1 MSINPEADCPIALVR
16 SEYLFPYIQLLREVG
31 TPIDRE
37 LRRARLPIL
46 IEELPD
52 SYIGTDLAFRFIEKC
67 AHAEGID
74 NIGFEAGWRLSYND
88 FGSVLKDALQQA
100 PTLKTAI
107 ETFSRLILVEDSEF
121 QCYLQGN
128 GETMRVCTRQYVP
141 DGSDSRIAEWQN
153 LKAII
158 ELVRKYQHP
167 DWLPRVIGFESP
179 RPVSKEVR
187 HRLGNCRVLTAQPSA
202 FIEIPASILTQT
214 RLPESRRR
222 RRCFAEALQGEAS
235 LDSLPYGEDLTGR
248 LHTALV
254 PYLTSGQL
262 SIDLAAEIAGIS
274 VRKLQRHLHRM
285 QTSYSC
291 LLEKLRFE
299 QSLQLLQYSDLT
311 ILEIALLLGYS
322 DASNFSRAIRRM
334 SGLSPRELRRPGNR
348 GTH

>member
-37 LRRARLPIL
+37 LRRARLPTL

-121 QCYLQGN
+121 QCHLQGN

-141 DGSDSRIAEWQN
+141 DGG
-153 LKAII
+153 
-158 ELVRKYQHP
+158 P
-167 DWLPRVIGFESP
+167 
-179 RPVSKEVR
+179 
-187 HRLGNCRVLTAQPSA
+187 
-202 FIEIPASILTQT
+202 
-214 RLPESRRR
+214 
-222 RRCFAEALQGEAS
+222 
-235 LDSLPYGEDLTGR
+235 
-248 LHTALV
+248 
-254 PYLTSGQL
+254 
-262 SIDLAAEIAGIS
+262 
-274 VRKLQRHLHRM
+274 
-285 QTSYSC
+285 
-291 LLEKLRFE
+291 
-299 QSLQLLQYSDLT
+299 
-311 ILEIALLLGYS
+311 
-322 DASNFSRAIRRM
+322 
-334 SGLSPRELRRPGNR
+334 GL
-348 GTH
+348 